1 MVRRLEKGAKEE
13 VRKFVAFMRALA
25 PGSHF
30 FLHIM
35 DATLLTSCLDSLSAV
50 D

>member
-1 MVRRLEKGAKEE
+1 MVRRLEKGAKEIQE
-13 VRKFVAFMRALA
+13 VRKFVAFTRALA

-35 DATLLTSCLDSLSAV
+35 DAILLT
-50 D
+50 